1 MSEYTDGYIHVDY
14 NHSNNAAENLR
25 QQTVA
30 IANTLNQL
38 EMELT
43 ALKSSWV
50 GDGAD
55 EYTKRQ
61 AEWNGAVEAMRQ
73 IIDKDSRLLDQIVDD
88 MRHTDNAV
96 TMGWQQV
103 GLRR

>member
-1 MSEYTDGYIHVDY
+1 
-14 NHSNNAAENLR
+14 
-25 QQTVA
+25 
-30 IANTLNQL
+30 
-38 EMELT
+38 
-43 ALKSSWV
+43 
-50 GDGAD
+50 
-55 EYTKRQ
+55 
-61 AEWNGAVEAMRQ
+61 MRQ